1 MWPHRLLEAWP
12 VPYVLYEKCVELEE
26 RELACGRGR
35 AGVGKLRD
43 LYERAVRDYGET
55 RVGQWPVL

>member
-1 MWPHRLLEAWP
+1 MLEAWP